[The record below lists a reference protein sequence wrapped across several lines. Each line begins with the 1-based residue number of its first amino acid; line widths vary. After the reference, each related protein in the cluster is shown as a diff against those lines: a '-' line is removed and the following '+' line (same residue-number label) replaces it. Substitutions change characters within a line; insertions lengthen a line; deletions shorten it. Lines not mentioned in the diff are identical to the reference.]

1 MKLRSD
7 DNLTPPRIEPQGV
20 LVESA
25 QQKNAIRRLTQTGQ
39 NRSKSE
45 FAAAADL

>member
-25 QQKNAIRRLTQTGQ
+25 HQNNAVRRLTQTGQ
-39 NRSKSE
+39 NRS
-45 FAAAADL
+45 AADL